1 VAANQGG
8 AFVVSNTLE
17 PARGSQNGAEGRR
30 RPSLF
35 SLILAALVT
44 GLACGLFFGEYLAGL
59 KIVGRIY
66 VGLLQMTVLPYI
78 VFALVASI
86 GRLSLAEGKRLAVI
100 AISVLALLWGIGCL
114 TVALMSLALPFRP
127 TGAFFSTGLLE
138 PQEGVDLLSLFI
150 PSNPFGSLA
159 NNAAPAVVVFCI
171 LFGVALGRIEQKD
184 DLLAQFDVVVKTLF
198 RVNHFVVS
206 LSPIGIFAIT
216 AAAAGTLSLEEF
228 GRLQAYLLTFA
239 LGVLLLTFWVLP
251 MLVAAFTPFKFKD
264 VLAISRNALVTV
276 FVVQSLFVVIP
287 MLAEGIRQLAE
298 KYHDKGIETYANP
311 DFVIPLAYPFP
322 HLGKVLTLIFV
333 PFAAWFYGIYMPLSD
348 FPLFLAT
355 GLVLS
360 FGKVTT
366 TIPFLLAM
374 QELPV
379 DIFQLFLVSS
389 VFAGGLS
396 DLAGCMFLLT
406 FTALTTCAMSGLLRV
421 NQAKLVALVVVTAL
435 VGGAMIVST
444 RAVLS
449 LSAAGTHS
457 KQEVLGSMHL
467 KLRRV
472 PAWISPEGWPNLV
485 PLRPGQSRLERIRE
499 RGVIRIGFQ
508 PDDLPFSFFNA
519 RDELVGLDIEMA
531 HNLADDLGVRIEF
544 VPFTNTTLRAQLAA
558 DHFDIVMSGLP
569 ATTRRAEALYLSE
582 PYLDLTLA
590 LVVPDHLADEFVD
603 RDAIRKRGAFG
614 LGIPAGSFFAREI
627 NQGFPEIEVVP
638 LETERQFFEN
648 PPKEMDALLTSAE
661 GGSAWTLIYPG
672 YTIVNPRSRPI
683 KVPMTYAYGGPDPR
697 FEGFLEHWIRLKR
710 KDGTIDGLYDYWVL
724 GQGAR
729 VKGPRWSIIRDVLG
743 WVP

>member
-1 VAANQGG
+1 MSQ
-8 AFVVSNTLE
+8 TLE
-17 PARGSQNGAEGRR
+17 QAGKSQNGAKGKR

-35 SLILAALVT
+35 SLILGALVT
-44 GLACGLFFGEYLAGL
+44 GLACGLFFGEYVAGL

-86 GRLSLAEGKRLAVI
+86 GRLSLAEGKKLASI
-100 AISVLALLWGIGCL
+100 AISVLALLWGIGCA
-114 TVALMSLALPFRP
+114 TVAIVSLALPFRP

-171 LFGVALGRIEQKD
+171 LFGVALGRIDRKD
-184 DLLAQFDVVVKTLF
+184 QLLEQFDVVVAALF
-198 RVNHFVVS
+198 RVNSFVVS

-239 LGVLLLTFWVLP
+239 FAVLLLTFWVLP
-251 MLVAAFTPFKFKD
+251 MLVAAFTPFTFKD

-298 KYHDKGIETYANP
+298 KYHEKGIETYANP
-311 DFVIPLAYPFP
+311 DFVIPMAYPFP

-333 PFAAWFYGIYMPLSD
+333 PFAAWFYGTFIPWSD
-348 FPLFLAT
+348 FPVFLVT

-366 TIPFLLAM
+366 TIPFLLEM
-374 QELPV
+374 QELPT
-379 DIFQLFLVSS
+379 DIFQLFLLSS

-421 NQAKLVALVVVTAL
+421 NQAKLVVLVVATLLIA
-435 VGGAMIVST
+435 GAMIIST
-444 RAVLS
+444 RTVLS
-449 LSAAGTHS
+449 LSMAGAHS
-457 KQEVLGSMHL
+457 KQAVLSSMHL
-467 KLRRV
+467 KLGRV
-472 PAWISPEGWPNLV
+472 PAWISPDGFPNPV

-499 RGVIRIGFQ
+499 RGVIRVGFQ
-508 PDDLPFSFFNA
+508 EDDLPFAFFNA
-519 RDELVGLDIEMA
+519 KDELVGLDIEMA
-531 HNLADDLGVRIEF
+531 HNLADDLGVSIEF
-544 VPFTNTTLRAQLAA
+544 VPFTNSTLPAQLAA
-558 DHFDIVMSGLP
+558 DHFDIVMSAMP
-569 ATTRRAEALYLSE
+569 ATPSRAEAFYLSE

-590 LVVPDHLADEFVD
+590 VVVPDHLAKEFANHD
-603 RDAIRKRGAFG
+603 SIRKRGAFG
-614 LGIPAGSFFAREI
+614 LGIPAGSFFARGI
-627 NQGFPEIEVVP
+627 KQRFPDIEVVP
-638 LETERQFFEN
+638 LETERQFYEN
-648 PPKEMDALLTSAE
+648 PPREMDALLTSAE

-672 YTIVNPRSRPI
+672 FTVVIPASRP
-683 KVPMTYAYGGPDPR
+683 KRVPVAYAYGGPDPR
-697 FEGFLEHWIRLKR
+697 FSGFLAHWIRLKR
-710 KDGTIDGLYDYWVL
+710 KDGTIDGLYDYWIL
-724 GQGAR
+724 GRGAQAS
-729 VKGPRWSIIRDVLG
+729 GPRWSIIRDVLH